1 MAGLTAALLL
11 ARDGHRVT
19 LIERDALDPGEPLKA
34 PAWERKGIPHFLQPH
49 AFVPRGCAELKE
61 HLPDVRDYLLAAG
74 ANEVEVW
81 RKLPGPIEPADDD
94 LAYLGVRRPLIEWG
108 LRRAVVADARIQRLA
123 NVRVTGLE
131 LSGRSVVAVRLDGRL
146 LDADLVVDALGR
158 RSPVFSWIAAAV
170 GEAEQPPETSD
181 CGVIYYSRY
190 YQQRSGFE
198 LPDGRWLL
206 SPRGDLGYL
215 GFASFPGD
223 NGTFAE
229 LLAVPTGVGDWSALK
244 DPAVFE
250 AAVALIPLLRL
261 WNEPEGVDPITDVMS
276 MAGLRNS
283 IRHFDPTWVSG
294 FVPVGDARCHTD
306 PVLALGLSFALI
318 HAVELVRSLRE
329 HDDARDCLDS
339 FAVATEPAI
348 RERFALATELDEQ
361 RHRGWTG
368 GRVEPRR
375 RDGDYALFS
384 TVAAGAAAF
393 VDPDVFRAFVRRIGL
408 LDSTA
413 VLDGDVELQ
422 RRIERILSESTP
434 PPADPS
440 RGAMLDAMSRASAAA
455 SP

>member
-1 MAGLTAALLL
+1 MAGLSAALLL

-19 LIERDALDPGEPLKA
+19 LVERDTLDSGEPLEVS
-34 PAWERKGIPHFLQPH
+34 AWERKGIPHFLQPH
-49 AFVPRGCAELKE
+49 AFIPRGCTELKE
-61 HLPDVRDYLLAAG
+61 HLPDVRDYLLGAG

-81 RKLPGPIEPADDD
+81 RKLPGQVEPADAD
-94 LAYLGVRRPLIEWG
+94 LEYLGVRRPLIEWG
-108 LRRAVVADARIQRLA
+108 LRRAVEADARIQRLT
-123 NVRVTGLE
+123 NVRVTGIE
-131 LSGRSVVAVRLDGRL
+131 LSGRSVVAVWLGDQL

-158 RSPVFSWIAAAV
+158 RSHVFGWIAGAV
-170 GEAEQPPETSD
+170 GEAEQPPDTSD

-190 YQQRSGFE
+190 YQQRTGFE

-206 SPRGDLGYL
+206 SPRGDLSYV

-223 NGTFAE
+223 NRTFAE
-229 LLAVPTGVGDWSALK
+229 LLAVPTGVGDWMALK

-250 AAVALIPLLRL
+250 AAIALIPMLRL
-261 WNEPEGVDPITDVMS
+261 WNEPEGVDPITGVMP

-283 IRHFDPTWVSG
+283 IRHFDPAWVSG

-329 HDDARDCLDS
+329 HDDPGDCLES

-348 RERFALATELDEQ
+348 RERFELATELDEQ

-368 GRVEPRR
+368 GLVEPRR
-375 RDGDYALFS
+375 HDGDYALFS

-393 VDPDVFRAFVRRIGL
+393 VDPEVLRAFVRRIGL
-408 LDSTA
+408 LDGTA

-434 PPADPS
+434 PPAGPS
-440 RGAMLDAMSRASAAA
+440 RDEMLDAMSRASAA

>member
-1 MAGLTAALLL
+1 MAGLSAALLL

-19 LIERDALDPGEPLKA
+19 LFERDTLDAGEPLDA
-34 PAWERKGIPHFLQPH
+34 PGWDRKGIPHFLQPH
-49 AFVPRGCAELKE
+49 AFIPRGCAELKE
-61 HLPDVRDYLLAAG
+61 HLPDVYDCLLAAG
-74 ANEVEVW
+74 ANEVEIW
-81 RKLPGPIEPADDD
+81 RKLPGHVEPADAD

-108 LRRAVVADARIQRLA
+108 LRRAVEADTRIQRIT

-131 LSGRSVVAVRLDGRL
+131 LSGRSVVAVRVGDQLF
-146 LDADLVVDALGR
+146 DADLVVDALGR
-158 RSPVFSWIAAAV
+158 RSPAFGWIASAV
-170 GEAEQPPETSD
+170 GEAEQPPDTTD

-190 YQQRSGFE
+190 YQQRAGFE

-206 SPRGDLGYL
+206 SPRGDLGYV

-229 LLAVPTGVGDWSALK
+229 LLAVPTGVPDWMGLK
-244 DPAVFE
+244 VPAVFE
-250 AAVALIPLLRL
+250 AAIALIPMMRL
-261 WNEPEGVDPITDVMS
+261 WNEPEGVDAITGVMP

-283 IRHFDPTWVSG
+283 IRRFDPAWVTG

-318 HAVELVRSLRE
+318 HAVELARSLRE
-329 HDDARDCLDS
+329 HVDDDDSLDA
-339 FAVATEPAI
+339 FALATEPAV
-348 RERFALATELDEQ
+348 RERYELATELDEQ
-361 RHRGWTG
+361 RHRAWTG
-368 GRVEPRR
+368 GPVEPRR
-375 RDGDYALFS
+375 HDGDYALFS

-393 VDPDVFRAFVRRIGL
+393 VDPGVFRAFVRRIGL

-422 RRIERILSESTP
+422 MRIEGILSESPP
-434 PPADPS
+434 PPAGPS
-440 RGAMLDAMSRASAAA
+440 RDEMLDAMSRAEALA